1 MTKQQMIDS
10 LQREITALHGELS
23 LKTDENT
30 ANLQNIVK
38 LERDSKSA
46 NEQVTNIP

>member
-1 MTKQQMIDS
+1 MSKQQMIDS

-30 ANLQNIVK
+30 ANLQNIAK
-38 LERDSKSA
+38 LERDAKIS
-46 NEQVTNIP
+46 NEQVWC